1 MVVHLENERTLLDQA
16 RVGSHEAFE
25 TLIKHYDKKILRL
38 TFRITGNREDADD
51 ALQESFMKAY
61 LNLGLFHGDSR
72 FYTWLAR
79 IAVNEAL
86 TRLRKHVTHRQV
98 SIEEEPLRR
107 LAVSTETPEQ
117 RYARAERRRLLS
129 QAVEELDSPLR
140 AVIAL
145 RYVEEL
151 SNEEIARRLNLSVPA
166 VKSRL
171 MRARMRL
178 RQQLGQRL
186 DRSGVRH
193 GRRRGPLE
201 LRRPK
206 PTTPELR
213 PAVSFPAAAGATG
226 TPGDV
231 FILRRAA

>member
-1 MVVHLENERTLLDQA
+1 MVAHLENERSLLDQA
-16 RVGSHEAFE
+16 RVGNHEAFE

-38 TFRITGNREDADD
+38 AFRITGNREDADD

-86 TRLRKHVTHRQV
+86 TRLRKHVRHRQV
-98 SIEEEPLRR
+98 PLEENAPQRF
-107 LAVSTETPEQ
+107 ADSAETPEQ

-129 QAVEELDSPLR
+129 RTVEDLEPSLR
-140 AVIAL
+140 AAIAL
-145 RYVEEL
+145 RYGDEL
-151 SNEEIARRLNLSVPA
+151 SNAEIARRLNLSVPA

-178 RQQLGQRL
+178 RQQLGQHL
-186 DRSGVRH
+186 DRAAARH
-193 GRRRGPLE
+193 GRRKGVIE
-201 LRRPK
+201 FRRPRQK
-206 PTTPELR
+206 TRWGRL
-213 PAVSFPAAAGATG
+213 TG
-226 TPGDV
+226 
-231 FILRRAA
+231 